1 MPVIGGSL
9 GWDYGPCKRKS
20 PAPRACGGRV
30 TGDAELEYQLT
41 RLSTSLESHVHL
53 AIRTRLY
60 THLNRAELLAQ
71 VNTLLA
77 QLDQTRTLAVLAWE
91 ALLRPKNGE
100 EFPGFTD

>member
-1 MPVIGGSL
+1 
-9 GWDYGPCKRKS
+9 
-20 PAPRACGGRV
+20 
-30 TGDAELEYQLT
+30 
-41 RLSTSLESHVHL
+41 LESHVHL

-71 VNTLLA
+71 VDTLLA